1 MGLRTWRNHNFYH
14 LPKAFLPRDKHGKK
28 RPPAVPGP
36 VIFTVNDRMLHAIS
50 GSSRLLPAKITGPGL
65 RSNRLRIPFSAKI
78 TSKHSRFCKDT
89 PVSAKITYVCDSTF
103 RRHAFNSCCLRSEV
117 SVRLVVW
124 SGQAGTASS
133 KVFGSNG
140 MLHVEVRI
148 AS

>member
-36 VIFTVNDRMLHAIS
+36 VIFTVNDRMLHAIT

-78 TSKHSRFCKDT
+78 TSKHS
-89 PVSAKITYVCDSTF
+89 VSAKTLPFLQRSLTFVDLTRRSDVMPSTRAVCG
-103 RRHAFNSCCLRSEV
+103 ARSA
-117 SVRLVVW
+117 SAWLCGADRQ
-124 SGQAGTASS
+124 GQHPRKFSDRT
-133 KVFGSNG
+133 VCY
-140 MLHVEVRI
+140 MLKFV
-148 AS
+148 